1 MRPEKATELVT
12 TLARKYACPSEEQAL
27 RLCIEKNGIKSAKE
41 MSRQNVCQTEGA
53 ALQRCTQAFAK
64 DQHKVHEK
72 LVEVGLDGCSRSL
85 TALEQCVEQNHGAL
99 QQCKD
104 HVTQLTDCAADY
116 VLTKHENDPPL
127 FPAESESK

>member
-12 TLARKYACPSEEQAL
+12 TLARKYACPDDEQRL
-27 RLCIEKNGIKSAKE
+27 RQCIEKNGLKSAKE

-53 ALQRCTQAFAK
+53 ALQRCSQAFGK
-64 DQHKVHEK
+64 DQNKVHEK

-85 TALEQCVEQNHGAL
+85 AALEQCVEQHGAIH
-99 QQCKD
+99 QCKD
-104 HVTQLTDCAADY
+104 QVTQLTDCAADY

-127 FPAESESK
+127 FPSES